1 MIAPMTYQ
9 TTMSRKSSSRPG
21 ISSGISRVFAAAV
34 VNRQFCDM
42 LLQDP
47 SIALQKGYLG
57 ETFPLSKE
65 EKDLIVSI
73 QANSLSDLAKQINRT
88 LLNIS

>member
-9 TTMSRKSSSRPG
+9 TTMSRKPSSRPG

-88 LLNIS
+88 LLDIS

>member
-9 TTMSRKSSSRPG
+9 TTFSRKPSPRPS
-21 ISSGISRVFAAAV
+21 ISTGISRVFAAAV

-88 LLNIS
+88 LLDAS

>member
-9 TTMSRKSSSRPG
+9 TTTARKLVSRSGLSNG
-21 ISSGISRVFAAAV
+21 ISKIFAAAV
-34 VNRQFCDM
+34 VDRQFCDI

-47 SIALQKGYLG
+47 SIALQKGYQG

-73 QANSLSDLAKQINRT
+73 RANSLSDLARQINRT
-88 LLNIS
+88 LLDTP

>member
-9 TTMSRKSSSRPG
+9 TTLSTKPVSRLG

-42 LLQDP
+42 LLRDP

-57 ETFPLSKE
+57 EAFPLSKE

-88 LLNIS
+88 LLDVS